1 MPVKTYSQT
10 FSSLPWMPD
19 GRVVSVLN
27 RGEFFVRFAEHENPS
42 APVVMLLHGW
52 TGNAD
57 INFFPVYAELAR
69 DYSLIAIDHRGH
81 GRGLRTNDRFTLED
95 CADDAIAV
103 MDQLG
108 ISSATAVGYSMGG
121 PIAML
126 MSKRHP
132 TRVHSL
138 VLCATALEWS
148 ATRNERTRW
157 KIGRVVSPLFR
168 MLSTP
173 RVIDRYI
180 KHKIP
185 RSSSAATLRP
195 WLVSEIRRNDS
206 WTINQAGRALSKHDA
221 RPWAATL
228 GVPTVSIV
236 TSRDALVAPRKQHA
250 LAQAT
255 QAIVIEID
263 GDHLVNWQ
271 NPEVFTAAVVDAI
284 HRVRA

>member
-1 MPVKTYSQT
+1 MNTYSKA
-10 FSSLPWMPD
+10 FAELPWMPD
-19 GRVVSVLN
+19 GRIVSVPQ
-27 RGEFFVRFAEHENPS
+27 RGEFFVRYFKHENAN
-42 APVVMLLHGW
+42 APVVALLHGW

-69 DYSLIAIDHRGH
+69 NYSILAVDHRGH
-81 GRGLRTNDRFTLED
+81 GRGLRTHDRFTLED
-95 CADDAIAV
+95 CADDVVAI

-108 ISSATAVGYSMGG
+108 ISSVTAVGYSMGG

-126 MSKRHP
+126 MSKQHS

-157 KIGRVVSPLFR
+157 KIGRVVSPVFR
-168 MLSTP
+168 LLTTP
-173 RVIDRYI
+173 RLIDRYI
-180 KHKIP
+180 KGKIP
-185 RSSSAATLRP
+185 RASSAAILRP

-206 WTINQAGRALSKHDA
+206 WTMNQAGRALSKHDA
-221 RPWAATL
+221 RPWAAML

-236 TSRDALVAPRKQHA
+236 TSRDSLVALHKQQA
-250 LAQAT
+250 LARAT

-271 NPEVFTAAVVDAI
+271 KPELFTAAVVDAI
-284 HRVRA
+284 RRVRE

>member
-1 MPVKTYSQT
+1 MV
-10 FSSLPWMPD
+10 
-19 GRVVSVLN
+19 
-27 RGEFFVRFAEHENPS
+27 
-42 APVVMLLHGW
+42 LLHGW

-57 INFFPVYAELAR
+57 INFFPVYAELAQH
-69 DYSLIAIDHRGH
+69 YSIVAVDHRGH

-95 CADDAIAV
+95 CADDVVAI

-108 ISSATAVGYSMGG
+108 ISSVTAVGYSMGG

-132 TRVHSL
+132 ARVHSL

-148 ATRNERTRW
+148 ATRNERARW

-168 MLSTP
+168 IFSTP
-173 RVIDRYI
+173 RLIDRYI
-180 KHKIP
+180 KGKIP
-185 RSSSAATLRP
+185 RSSSAASLRP

-206 WTINQAGRALSKHDA
+206 WTMNQAGRTLSKYDA
-221 RPWAATL
+221 RPWAGTL

-236 TSRDALVAPRKQHA
+236 TSRDALVAPHKQQA
-250 LAQAT
+250 LAHAT
-255 QAIVIEID
+255 QATVIEID

-271 NPEVFTAAVVDAI
+271 KPEVFTAAVVDAI
-284 HRVRA
+284 RRVRE

>member
-1 MPVKTYSQT
+1 MNTYSKA
-10 FSSLPWMPD
+10 FAELPWMPD
-19 GRVVSVLN
+19 GRIVSVPQ
-27 RGEFFVRFAEHENPS
+27 RGEFFARYFKHENAN
-42 APVVMLLHGW
+42 APVVALLHGW

-69 DYSLIAIDHRGH
+69 NYSILAVDHRGH
-81 GRGLRTNDRFTLED
+81 GRGLRTHDRFTLED
-95 CADDAIAV
+95 CADDVVAI

-108 ISSATAVGYSMGG
+108 ISSVTAVGYSMGG

-126 MSKRHP
+126 MSKQHS

-157 KIGRVVSPLFR
+157 KIGRVVSPVFR
-168 MLSTP
+168 LLTTP
-173 RVIDRYI
+173 RLIDRYI
-180 KHKIP
+180 KGKIP
-185 RSSSAATLRP
+185 RASSAAMLRP

-206 WTINQAGRALSKHDA
+206 WTMNQAGRALSKHDA
-221 RPWAATL
+221 RPWAAML
-228 GVPTVSIV
+228 GVPTASIV
-236 TSRDALVAPRKQHA
+236 TSRDSLVALHKQQA
-250 LAQAT
+250 LARAT

-271 NPEVFTAAVVDAI
+271 KPELFTAAVVDAI
-284 HRVRA
+284 RQVRE

>member
-1 MPVKTYSQT
+1 
-10 FSSLPWMPD
+10 MPD
-19 GRVVSVLN
+19 SRIVSVPQ
-27 RGEFFVRFAEHENPS
+27 RGEFFVRYARHENPS
-42 APVVMLLHGW
+42 APVAVLLHGW

-57 INFFPVYAELAR
+57 INFFPVYEELAR

-95 CADDAIAV
+95 CADDAVAV

-108 ISSATAVGYSMGG
+108 ISTVTAVGYSMGG

-173 RVIDRYI
+173 RIIDGYI
-180 KHKIP
+180 KRKIP

-221 RPWAATL
+221 RPWAGTL
-228 GVPTVSIV
+228 GLPTVSVV
-236 TSRDALVAPRKQHA
+236 TLRDSLVAPHKQHA

-255 QAIVIEID
+255 QATVIEID

-271 NPEVFTAAVVDAI
+271 KPEVFTAAVIDAI
-284 HRVRA
+284 RRVRA

>member
-1 MPVKTYSQT
+1 MNTYSKV
-10 FSSLPWMPD
+10 FAELPWMPD
-19 GRVVSVLN
+19 GRIVSVPQ
-27 RGEFFVRFAEHENPS
+27 RGEFFVRYFKHENAN
-42 APVVMLLHGW
+42 APVVALLHGW

-69 DYSLIAIDHRGH
+69 NYSILAVDHRGH
-81 GRGLRTNDRFTLED
+81 GRGLRTHDRFTLED
-95 CADDAIAV
+95 CADDVVAI

-108 ISSATAVGYSMGG
+108 ISSVTAVGYSMGG

-126 MSKRHP
+126 MSKQHS

-157 KIGRVVSPLFR
+157 KIGRVVSPVFR
-168 MLSTP
+168 LLTTP
-173 RVIDRYI
+173 RLIDRYI
-180 KHKIP
+180 KGKIP
-185 RSSSAATLRP
+185 RASSAAILRP

-206 WTINQAGRALSKHDA
+206 WTMNQAGRALSKHDA
-221 RPWAATL
+221 RPWAAML

-236 TSRDALVAPRKQHA
+236 TSRDSLVALHKQQA
-250 LAQAT
+250 LARAT

-271 NPEVFTAAVVDAI
+271 KPELFTAAVVDAI
-284 HRVRA
+284 RRVRE

>member
-1 MPVKTYSQT
+1 MPVKTYSQA
-10 FSSLPWMPD
+10 FSELPWMPD
-19 GRVVSVLN
+19 SRIVSVPH
-27 RGEFFVRFAEHENPS
+27 RGEFFVRYAQHENPQ
-42 APVVMLLHGW
+42 APVVVLLHGW

-57 INFFPVYAELAR
+57 INFFPVYAELAQQ
-69 DYSLIAIDHRGH
+69 YSVLAVDHRGH

-95 CADDAIAV
+95 CADDVVAI

-108 ISSATAVGYSMGG
+108 IASVTAVGYSMGG

-132 TRVHSL
+132 VRVHSL

-148 ATRNERTRW
+148 ATRNERARW

-168 MLSTP
+168 IFSTP
-173 RVIDRYI
+173 RLIDRYI
-180 KHKIP
+180 KGKIP
-185 RSSSAATLRP
+185 RSSSAASLRP

-206 WTINQAGRALSKHDA
+206 WTMNQAGRTLSKYDA
-221 RPWAATL
+221 RPWAGTL

-236 TSRDALVAPRKQHA
+236 TSRDALVAPNKQQA

-255 QAIVIEID
+255 QATVIEID

-271 NPEVFTAAVVDAI
+271 KPEVFTAAVVDAI
-284 HRVRA
+284 RRVRE

>member
-1 MPVKTYSQT
+1 MNTYSKA
-10 FSSLPWMPD
+10 FAELPWMPD
-19 GRVVSVLN
+19 GRIVSVPQ
-27 RGEFFVRFAEHENPS
+27 RGEFFVRYFKHENAN
-42 APVVMLLHGW
+42 APVVALLHGW

-69 DYSLIAIDHRGH
+69 NYSILAVDHRGH
-81 GRGLRTNDRFTLED
+81 GRGLRTHDRFTLEN
-95 CADDAIAV
+95 CADDVVAI

-108 ISSATAVGYSMGG
+108 ISSVTAVGYSMGG

-126 MSKRHP
+126 MSKQHS

-157 KIGRVVSPLFR
+157 KIGRVVSPVFR
-168 MLSTP
+168 LLTTP
-173 RVIDRYI
+173 RLIDRYI
-180 KHKIP
+180 KGKIP
-185 RSSSAATLRP
+185 RASSAAILRP

-206 WTINQAGRALSKHDA
+206 WTMNQAGRALSKHDA
-221 RPWAATL
+221 RPWAAML
-228 GVPTVSIV
+228 GVPTASIV
-236 TSRDALVAPRKQHA
+236 TSRDSLVALHKQQA
-250 LAQAT
+250 LARAT

-271 NPEVFTAAVVDAI
+271 KPELFTAAVVDAI
-284 HRVRA
+284 RQVRE

>member
-1 MPVKTYSQT
+1 MPVKTYCQT

-180 KHKIP
+180 KLKIP

>member
-1 MPVKTYSQT
+1 MSIKTYSQA
-10 FSSLPWMPD
+10 FSELPWLPD
-19 GRVVSVLN
+19 SRIVSVPY
-27 RGEFFVRFAEHENPS
+27 RGEFFVRYLQHENTQ
-42 APVVMLLHGW
+42 APVVVLLHGW

-57 INFFPVYAELAR
+57 INFFPVYAELAQH
-69 DYSLIAIDHRGH
+69 YSIVAVDHRGH

-95 CADDAIAV
+95 CADDVVAI

-108 ISSATAVGYSMGG
+108 VSSVTAVGYSMGG

-132 TRVHSL
+132 ARVHSL

-148 ATRNERTRW
+148 ATRNERVRW

-168 MLSTP
+168 IFSTP
-173 RVIDRYI
+173 RLIDRYI
-180 KHKIP
+180 KGKIP
-185 RSSSAATLRP
+185 CSSSAASLRP

-206 WTINQAGRALSKHDA
+206 WTMNQAGRTLSKYDA
-221 RPWAATL
+221 RPWAGTL

-236 TSRDALVAPRKQHA
+236 TSRDALVAPHKQQA

-255 QAIVIEID
+255 QATVIEID

-271 NPEVFTAAVVDAI
+271 KPEVFTAAVVDAI
-284 HRVRA
+284 RRVRE

>member
-250 LAQAT
+250 LAEAT

>member
-1 MPVKTYSQT
+1 MPV
-10 FSSLPWMPD
+10 
-19 GRVVSVLN
+19 GHIVSVPH
-27 RGEFFVRFAEHENPS
+27 RGEFFVRYAQHENPS
-42 APVVMLLHGW
+42 APVVVLLHGW

-57 INFFPVYAELAR
+57 INFFPVYAELAQH
-69 DYSLIAIDHRGH
+69 YSLLAIDHRGH

-95 CADDAIAV
+95 CADDVVAI

-108 ISSATAVGYSMGG
+108 VSSVTAVGYSMGG

-148 ATRNERTRW
+148 ATRNERARW

-168 MLSTP
+168 ILSTP
-173 RVIDRYI
+173 RIIDRYI
-180 KHKIP
+180 KGKIP
-185 RSSSAATLRP
+185 RSSTAAPLRP

-206 WTINQAGRALSKHDA
+206 WTINQAGRALSKYDA
-221 RPWAATL
+221 RPWAGSL

-236 TSRDALVAPRKQHA
+236 TSRDALVAPHKQQA
-250 LAQAT
+250 LALAT
-255 QAIVIEID
+255 QATVIEID

-271 NPEVFTAAVVDAI
+271 KPEVFTAAVVDAI
-284 HRVRA
+284 RRVCE

>member
-1 MPVKTYSQT
+1 MPV
-10 FSSLPWMPD
+10 
-19 GRVVSVLN
+19 GHIVSVPH
-27 RGEFFVRFAEHENPS
+27 RGEFFVRHAQHENPN
-42 APVVMLLHGW
+42 APVVVLLHGW

-69 DYSLIAIDHRGH
+69 HYSVIAVDHRGH

-95 CADDAIAV
+95 CADDVVAI

-108 ISSATAVGYSMGG
+108 ISSVTAVGYSMGG

-148 ATRNERTRW
+148 ATRNERVRW

-173 RVIDRYI
+173 RMIDRYI
-180 KHKIP
+180 KGKIP
-185 RSSSAATLRP
+185 RSSSAAMLRP

-206 WTINQAGRALSKHDA
+206 WTINQAGRALSKYDA
-221 RPWAATL
+221 RPWAGSL

-236 TSRDALVAPRKQHA
+236 TSRDALVAPHKQQA
-250 LAQAT
+250 LALAT
-255 QAIVIEID
+255 QATVIEID

-271 NPEVFTAAVVDAI
+271 KPEVFTVAVVDAI
-284 HRVRA
+284 RRVRE